1 MTQGFT
7 IDLNDLMDYNLYK
20 SLGIDVDIDDF
31 SFLTEEEELLRWD
44 DSDEKIAIYN
54 INDKINNRV
63 LTEEIFNSI
72 KDYMLE
78 IFENK
83 KNISYINYYRILS
96 EKNHHH
102 IMKTQITEELIMNV
116 MHPKNIG
123 RLWDFED
130 F

>member
-7 IDLNDLMDYNLYK
+7 IDLNDLMAYNLYK
-20 SLGIDVDIDDF
+20 SLGIEVDIDDF
-31 SFLTEEEELLRWD
+31 SFLPEEEELLRWD
-44 DSDEKIAIYN
+44 DSDEKIAIHF
-54 INDKINNRV
+54 INEKINNRI

-83 KNISYINYYRILS
+83 KNISYINYDRILS

-102 IMKTQITEELIMNV
+102 IMKTQITEELIMTV
-116 MHPKNIG
+116 MHPKYYGI
-123 RLWDFED
+123 LWDCDE
-130 F
+130 